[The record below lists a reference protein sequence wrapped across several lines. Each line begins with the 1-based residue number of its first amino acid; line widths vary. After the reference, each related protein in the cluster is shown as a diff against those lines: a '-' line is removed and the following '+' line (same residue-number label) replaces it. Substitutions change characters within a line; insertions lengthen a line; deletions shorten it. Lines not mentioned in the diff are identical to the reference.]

1 MRWYGR
7 TTDEICEEVDC
18 NFCGVC
24 KCKETLSWGS
34 KPAAKKYQEEQAQL
48 IREGKIDEAF
58 QREYEDIKSTFNGK
72 YDQVLDE
79 MIDDALARGFLSKD
93 FRAGNTRIADNL
105 AMDSNTTTL
114 AV

>member
-1 MRWYGR
+1 MKPNNAPAIQMDPADHR
-7 TTDEICEEVDC
+7 
-18 NFCGVC
+18 N
-24 KCKETLSWGS
+24 TLSWGNS
-34 KPAAKKYQEEQAQL
+34 AAAKKYQEEQAQL
-48 IREGKIDEAF
+48 VREGRIDEAF

-72 YDQVLDE
+72 YDQALDE

-93 FRAGNTRIADNL
+93 FRTGNTRIADNL